1 VESFI
6 NVGVTT
12 KESWFFELLGG
23 VSVRSNSRQLED
35 LVGKKPG
42 ALLALLALSPGRTRP
57 REEVIDLIWP
67 EVDFDNARNRFKQT
81 LAALRKQLEPVGVA
95 PGSVL
100 IADRSQVGIAAE
112 HKSDVAEFQQSLR
125 SAAVATEPVARA
137 QHLRTALALYKGEFA
152 PGFYLDVLLTER
164 ERLSVLAQSARERL
178 TELEGTHPTEAALPI
193 AAAAPAVSLHPTN
206 AFFGRRA
213 ERDHLAFL
221 LTEHRLVTLMGP
233 GGTGKTRLAQELQ
246 TSTPRSH
253 FVSLSSLRNGAS
265 IPDAIVSALALP
277 DSTEPALERLKPI
290 LADTLLVL
298 DNFEQLVAT
307 GGPEALS
314 ALLEAIPTLRLLVTS
329 RLKLSLAAEQV
340 FPLSPLPEGD
350 ALALFVDRAR
360 LVQPHFALTEENEE
374 AVTELCK
381 RLDGLPL
388 AIELAAT
395 RSSVLTPQQIL
406 KRLSRRFDLLADK
419 RRDREERHMSL
430 RAALDWGWSLLAPDV
445 QHFFTQLCIFRG
457 SFSLEAAETITGEFL
472 AIDYLQ
478 SLADGS
484 FLVMEVGGKRF
495 RLLETLREYGLEKL
509 SKEGKEIL
517 GRAHMDYFFAR
528 VTEWRT
534 LLGGEAFTET
544 MKLIKQEHENILA
557 ALDQGFIIAPE
568 DAASSCHKLYFFW
581 ECAYRT
587 RSAMPYLYQA
597 LEIANRSGM
606 NEEILAQL
614 HRVLGNLHTWQAE
627 HDLALPFRQLEYSY
641 RSRQWAQ
648 YQESGQKSEATL
660 QFLQRQLAA
669 SLHNLGLQLYFEHKY
684 DEAEPYFQ
692 EARKINHIPITGNI
706 EWLSLNYHSL
716 SSIYTQKGLVEKDK
730 TNRRRFFEKA
740 LSYSIHGTIHCRSIK
755 QYFRLC
761 LLLHAQAYVLPLLYR
776 TEEALPLMEEGLPLA
791 CFVGN
796 RSYVLCFLI
805 CYYHYSLFKKQWEE
819 AAQFQGAVYSLNQQW
834 NINIEK
840 DDSHLRPQINL
851 REILGTARY
860 ELLYEAGAQASLEA
874 LQTLAA
880 GFHTPALRQ
889 RQAQ

>member
-1 VESFI
+1 M
-6 NVGVTT
+6 T

-23 VSVRSNSRQLED
+23 VSVRSDSRQLED

-81 LAALRKQLEPVGVA
+81 LAALRKQLEPAGVA

-100 IADRSQVGIAAE
+100 IADRSQVGITAE

-164 ERLSVLAQSARERL
+164 ERLNALAQSARERL
-178 TELEGTHPTEAALPI
+178 AELEGIQPTEVALPDVV
-193 AAAAPAVSLHPTN
+193 APAVSLHPTN

-221 LTEHRLVTLMGP
+221 LMEHRLVTLLGP
-233 GGTGKTRLAQELQ
+233 GGTGKTRLTQELQ
-246 TSTPRSH
+246 AATPRSH
-253 FVSLSSLRNGAS
+253 FVSLSTLRSGAS

-277 DSTEPALERLKPI
+277 NSTEPALERLKSA
-290 LADTLLVL
+290 LTDTLLVL

-314 ALLEAIPTLRLLVTS
+314 ALLKAIPTLRLLVTS
-329 RLKLSLAAEQV
+329 RLKLNLAAEQV

-350 ALALFVDRAR
+350 ALALFCDRAR
-360 LVQPHFALTEENEE
+360 LAHPHFALTDENEE

-388 AIELAAT
+388 AIELAAA
-395 RSSVLTPQQIL
+395 RAAILTPQQIL
-406 KRLSRRFDLLADK
+406 ERLSRRFDLLADK
-419 RRDREERHMSL
+419 RRDREERHTSL
-430 RAALDWGWSLLAPDV
+430 RAALDWGWGLLAPDV

-457 SFSLEAAETITGEFL
+457 SFSLEATEIITGEFL

-478 SLADGS
+478 SLTDGS

-509 SKEGKEIL
+509 SKDVREVL

-534 LLGGEAFTET
+534 LLSSEAFMET
-544 MKLIKQEHENILA
+544 MEIIKQEHENILA
-557 ALDQGFIIAPE
+557 ALDKGFIIAPE

-581 ECAYRT
+581 ECAHWT
-587 RSAMPYLYQA
+587 WSALPYLYQA
-597 LEIANRSGM
+597 LEIMNRRGTD
-606 NEEILAQL
+606 EEILARL
-614 HRVLGNLHTWQAE
+614 HRALGNLHSFQNE
-627 HDLALPFRQLEYSY
+627 YDLALPFRQLEYSY
-641 RSRQWAQ
+641 RSRQWAE
-648 YQESGQKSEATL
+648 YQESEQKDEVTL
-660 QFLQRQLAA
+660 QFRQRQLAA
-669 SLHNLGLQLYFEHKY
+669 SLHNLGLQFCYEHRY

-706 EWLSLNYHSL
+706 EWLALNYHSL
-716 SSIYTQKGLVEKDK
+716 SNIYTQKGLREKEK
-730 TNRRRFFEKA
+730 EKRVIFFEQS
-740 LSYSIHGTIHCRSIK
+740 LIYSEEGTIHCRHAK
-755 QYFRLC
+755 QDFRLC
-761 LLLHAQAYVLPLLYR
+761 LLLHARAYILPLIDR
-776 TEEALPLMEEGLPLA
+776 TEDSFPLIEEGLSLA
-791 CFVGN
+791 CRVNN
-796 RSYVLCFLI
+796 RFFIVCFLF
-805 CYYHYSLFKKQWEE
+805 CYYKYALFEKRYEE
-819 AAQFQGAVYSLNQQW
+819 AAQFQGAAYSLHKQW
-834 NINIEK
+834 EINIDK
-840 DDSHLRPQINL
+840 DDSHLRPQVNL
-851 REILGTARY
+851 PEILGTARY

-889 RQAQ
+889 KQAH